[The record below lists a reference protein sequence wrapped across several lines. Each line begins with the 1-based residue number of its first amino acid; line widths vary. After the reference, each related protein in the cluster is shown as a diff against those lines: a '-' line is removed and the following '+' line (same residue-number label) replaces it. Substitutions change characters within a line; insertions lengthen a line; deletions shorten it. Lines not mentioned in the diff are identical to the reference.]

1 MNDRLS
7 MFVALRIL
15 PPQRR
20 TMRMIDRRDFL
31 IATAGLAG
39 AGLLSRPNDALAAG
53 QPNDTMAATLKRLE
67 TESGGRLGVAMLDT
81 ATGAQIGHR
90 ADERFPMCSTF
101 KALAVSA
108 VLKRVDAGKDNL
120 ARRIRFGKSD
130 LVAYSPATEGR
141 IDGDGM
147 SVAELCAAAITLSDN
162 TAANLLLASL
172 GGPAE
177 VTAFVRT
184 LGDQVTRLDRIEPA
198 LNEGKV
204 DDPRD
209 TTTPSAMASDFRAL
223 VTGDVLSSGS
233 RDQLIAWLVG
243 NKTGDTRLRA
253 GLPPGWRVGDKT
265 GTGEQGTAN
274 DAAVIWPPQRAP
286 IMLAVYLT
294 QASVSSERQNAV
306 IAAVARAIAGTID
319 RKG

>member
-1 MNDRLS
+1 
-7 MFVALRIL
+7 
-15 PPQRR
+15 
-20 TMRMIDRRDFL
+20 MIDRRGFL
-31 IATAGLAG
+31 IATASLAG
-39 AGLLSRPNDALAAG
+39 TGLLSRPNEALAAG
-53 QPNDTMAATLKRLE
+53 EPNNAIAATLKRLE
-67 TESGGRLGVAMLDT
+67 SESGGRLGVAMLDT

-108 VLKRVDAGKDNL
+108 VLKRVDAGKENL
-120 ARRIRFGKSD
+120 VRRIRFGKSD

-147 SVAELCAAAITLSDN
+147 SVAELCEAAITLSDN

-172 GGPAE
+172 DGPAG

-204 DDPRD
+204 GDPRD
-209 TTTPSAMASDFRAL
+209 TTTPNAMASDFRSLIA
-223 VTGDVLSSGS
+223 GDALSSGS

-243 NKTGDTRLRA
+243 NKTGGTRIRA
-253 GLPPGWRVGDKT
+253 GMPAGWRIGDKT
-265 GTGEQGTAN
+265 GTWERGTAN
-274 DAAVIWPPQRAP
+274 DVAVIWPPQRAP
-286 IMLAVYLT
+286 IMVAVYLT
-294 QASVSSERQNAV
+294 QASVASERQNAI
-306 IAAVARAIAGTID
+306 IAAVARALAATID
-319 RKG
+319 RQG

>member
-1 MNDRLS
+1 MMN
-7 MFVALRIL
+7 
-15 PPQRR
+15 RR
-20 TMRMIDRRDFL
+20 RFL
-31 IATAGLAG
+31 AATGASLAG
-39 AGLLSRPNDALAAG
+39 AGLIGLPHEAFAADEPGHAL
-53 QPNDTMAATLKRLE
+53 AATLKRLE
-67 TESGGRLGVAMLDT
+67 SESGGRLGVAMLDT

-108 VLKRVDAGKDNL
+108 VLKRVDAGKENL
-120 ARRIRFGKSD
+120 VRRIRFGKSD

-147 SVAELCAAAITLSDN
+147 SVAELCEAAITLSDN

-172 GGPAE
+172 DGPAG

-204 DDPRD
+204 GDPRD
-209 TTTPSAMASDFRAL
+209 TTTPNAMASDFRSL
-223 VTGDVLSSGS
+223 VAGDALSSGS

-243 NKTGDTRLRA
+243 NKTGGTRIRA
-253 GLPPGWRVGDKT
+253 GMPAGWRIGDKT
-265 GTGEQGTAN
+265 GTWERGTAN

-294 QASVSSERQNAV
+294 QSSVSPERQNAV
-306 IAAVARAIAGTID
+306 IAAVAQAIAATID
-319 RKG
+319 LKG